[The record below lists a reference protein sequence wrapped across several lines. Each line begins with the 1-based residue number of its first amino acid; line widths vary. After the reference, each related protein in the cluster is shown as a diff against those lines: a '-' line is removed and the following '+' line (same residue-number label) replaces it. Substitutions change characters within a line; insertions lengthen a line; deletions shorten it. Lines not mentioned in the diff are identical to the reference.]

1 MLCGVVTTIEGTQK
15 NKNNLPYVSILRFYS
30 PKNKQDVLSW
40 ATAINRE
47 KFKVE
52 VYYLNRLN
60 SSVVQL
66 EMSTVS
72 AQVLSN
78 FAVSS
83 HVPPLNSK
91 RKVMA
96 EKPVGVQ

>member
-1 MLCGVVTTIEGTQK
+1 MRSSK
-15 NKNNLPYVSILRFYS
+15 LR
-30 PKNKQDVLSW
+30 
-40 ATAINRE
+40 
-47 KFKVE
+47 
-52 VYYLNRLN
+52 LNRLN

-83 HVPPLNSK
+83 HVPPLSSK
-91 RKVMA
+91 RKEMA
-96 EKPVGVQ
+96 EKPVGVAQ